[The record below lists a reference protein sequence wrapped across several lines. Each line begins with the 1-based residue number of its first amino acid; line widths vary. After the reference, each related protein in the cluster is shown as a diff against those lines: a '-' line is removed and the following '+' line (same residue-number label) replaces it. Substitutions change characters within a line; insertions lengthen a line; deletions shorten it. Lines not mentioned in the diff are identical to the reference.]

1 MKHLRATVRADRE
14 DAPPIFAL
22 LAHSPSIEE
31 GRVLEMMTALDDYKT
46 FFVAI
51 DGDVTALAAEASD
64 IQAIETVETVHV
76 GEDAGYVLVVI
87 KPQGEPLVEAQHR
100 EPGIHGVIPRMPV
113 VYRDGMMR
121 ARVIGDPAQLQE
133 MFERDPV
140 DMEVTIEEIGEF
152 RGNIDTAWA
161 SLSARQLEALE
172 IASDLGYYEQPR
184 GATLKEIA
192 AELGCAPQT
201 ASDHLQKAEGKVITA
216 ALDEF
221 GPLQ

>member
-1 MKHLRATVRADRE
+1 
-14 DAPPIFAL
+14 
-22 LAHSPSIEE
+22 
-31 GRVLEMMTALDDYKT
+31 MMTALDDYQT

-64 IQAIETVETVHV
+64 IQEIETVETVHV
-76 GEDAGYVLVVI
+76 GEDAGYVLVVV
-87 KPQGEPLVEAQHR
+87 KPQGEPLANAQRR
-100 EPGIHGVIPRMPV
+100 EKGIHGVIPRMPV
-113 VYRDGMMR
+113 IYRDGTMR

-140 DMEVTIEEIGEF
+140 EMEVTIEEIGEF

-161 SLSARQLEALE
+161 SLSARQREALE
-172 IASDLGYYEQPR
+172 IATDLGYYEQPR

-192 AELGCAPQT
+192 TQLGCAPQT

-221 GPLQ
+221 GPLE